1 MKRLSYEAKYWDFSI
16 ARRMT
21 QEERDIWLESQ
32 TAWHELLEHE
42 TGRQS
47 KAFKGVKRE
56 DKKVLLQ
63 SQGS

>member
-1 MKRLSYEAKYWDFSI
+1 MRRLSYEAKYWDFST

-21 QEERDIWLESQ
+21 QEERDSWLEQQ

-47 KAFKGVKRE
+47 KAFKGVKCE
-56 DKKVLLQ
+56 NPKMLL
-63 SQGS
+63 SS

>member
-21 QEERDIWLESQ
+21 QKERDRWLESQ
-32 TAWHELLEHE
+32 CSWHELLEHE

-47 KAFKGVKRE
+47 KAFKGVNYARE
-56 DKKVLLQ
+56 KVFLQ
-63 SQGS
+63 QEGS